1 MGTIYSAQCDCG
13 YINNRVT
20 HRIDIDPDRGPLITT
35 LFELYASGEYSLK
48 GLVAKARAI
57 GLTHPRSSRAIMKA
71 ELHRLLQNPIYAGDF
86 RWLGKRYTGSHEPIV
101 SLELFAT
108 VQAVLGRKP
117 RAH

>member
-1 MGTIYSAQCDCG
+1 
-13 YINNRVT
+13 
-20 HRIDIDPDRGPLITT
+20 
-35 LFELYASGEYSLK
+35 
-48 GLVAKARAI
+48 
-57 GLTHPRSSRAIMKA
+57 MKA